1 MYFICSDEMFK
12 DTVFFSAARHWT
24 LKFKSFCVF
33 SCVEGFDYIEYSQYT
48 PPLFLNS
55 RKHLQVIAKFI

>member
-1 MYFICSDEMFK
+1 MFK

-33 SCVEGFDYIEYSQYT
+33 SCVEGFDCIDVFNT
-48 PPLFLNS
+48 PPLFLNL